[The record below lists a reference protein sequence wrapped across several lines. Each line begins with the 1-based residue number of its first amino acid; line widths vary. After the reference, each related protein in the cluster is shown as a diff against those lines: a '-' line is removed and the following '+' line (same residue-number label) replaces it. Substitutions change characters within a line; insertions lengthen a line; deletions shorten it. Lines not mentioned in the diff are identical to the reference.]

1 MCLPTKKVLLDQSYT
16 SNPPFQRQT
25 VDIFFSF
32 FFSLTQN
39 TYEFQY
45 LGFLAKLFF
54 VTTFLCSQFGKNF

>member
-16 SNPPFQRQT
+16 SNPPFQRQP
-25 VDIFFSF
+25 VIISF

-54 VTTFLCSQFGKNF
+54 VTTFFCSKFGKNF